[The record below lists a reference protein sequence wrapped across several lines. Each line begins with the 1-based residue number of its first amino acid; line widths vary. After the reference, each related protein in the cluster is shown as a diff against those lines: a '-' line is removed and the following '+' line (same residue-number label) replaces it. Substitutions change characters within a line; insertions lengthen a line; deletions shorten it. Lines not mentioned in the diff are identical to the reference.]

1 MYRDTH
7 MIDIN
12 GTCTA
17 YRNVCTTIL
26 MRYSV
31 AILIL
36 RISSCSVTD
45 DFTRT
50 KQTDEV
56 MILITSIT
64 IGS

>member
-1 MYRDTH
+1 MYRDTR

-17 YRNVCTTIL
+17 YRNVRTTIL

-36 RISSCSVTD
+36 RILSCSVIG
-45 DFTRT
+45 DFTRME
-50 KQTDEV
+50 QADEV

>member
-12 GTCTA
+12 GTRTA
-17 YRNVCTTIL
+17 YRSVCTTIL

-36 RISSCSVTD
+36 RILSRSVTG
-45 DFTRT
+45 DFTPM